1 VKFKKKDLRQQKTQE
16 RISAINSMPNFL
28 SVAEIK
34 NEEDRKF
41 LENLLS
47 PSHEEKYDVKEDGN
61 VFVYKDR
68 KIMDIT
74 TIGELCEKKA
84 KEIRDGVV

>member
-1 VKFKKKDLRQQKTQE
+1 MKFKSKEELKKKTKE
-16 RISAINSMPNFL
+16 RIEAINSLPNFL

-34 NEEDRKF
+34 SEEDRKF

-61 VFVYKDR
+61 VFVYKDG

-74 TIGELCEKKA
+74 TIGGLCEKKA